1 MLQTSSV
8 IRNKIRYTAIGTS
21 WVHTCKGFEG
31 QSLSAPMATL
41 LGSILS
47 ADQALEKKKNLRKM
61 CQIFMQ
67 KIWVRH
73 SNFESK
79 NI

>member
-41 LGSILS
+41 YGHTFGIYSISRSGIEEEKESHKNVSNLYAENLGASF
-47 ADQALEKKKNLRKM
+47 Q
-61 CQIFMQ
+61 F
-67 KIWVRH
+67 
-73 SNFESK
+73 
-79 NI
+79 